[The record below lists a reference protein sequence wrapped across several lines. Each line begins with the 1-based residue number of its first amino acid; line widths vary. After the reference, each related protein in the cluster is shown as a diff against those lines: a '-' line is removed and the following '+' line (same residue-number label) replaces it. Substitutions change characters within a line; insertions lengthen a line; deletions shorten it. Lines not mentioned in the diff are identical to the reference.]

1 MQRHCKAFSNR
12 YQTLLVCALQGMLQ
26 DLQNAPEGTVVVLHA
41 CAHNP
46 TGVDPTPE
54 QWRGILR
61 VVQQKRLLAFFDSA
75 YQGFAS
81 GDLERDAAAIRL
93 FADAGLELLLAQ
105 VTLRLHILPSNS
117 PHELDHRPECI
128 LLCKQPGLTSMPT
141 TRMHST
147 FPAVVP
153 AMHSTQHRSMRM
165 CMSVGLQR

>member
-1 MQRHCKAFSNR
+1 
-12 YQTLLVCALQGMLQ
+12 MLQ
-26 DLQNAPEGTVVVLHA
+26 DLQNAPEGAIVVLHA

-105 VTLRLHILPSNS
+105 VTLRFTYSALQPSS
-117 PHELDHRPECI
+117 QVRP
-128 LLCKQPGLTSMPT
+128 
-141 TRMHST
+141 
-147 FPAVVP
+147 
-153 AMHSTQHRSMRM
+153 
-165 CMSVGLQR
+165 